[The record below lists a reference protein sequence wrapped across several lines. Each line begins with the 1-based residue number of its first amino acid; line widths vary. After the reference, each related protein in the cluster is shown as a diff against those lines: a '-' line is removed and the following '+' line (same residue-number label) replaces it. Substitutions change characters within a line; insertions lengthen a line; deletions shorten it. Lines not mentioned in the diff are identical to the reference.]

1 MMLLPQAPLP
11 PPPRNPPPPLV
22 LQARLPQRSRLKSS
36 KKPLILTSVST
47 SRKLLGFYQKI
58 QAPSTTPAFL
68 SNLLSVMWGRMNM
81 GLLSTP
87 VPIRS
92 VVIPLT
98 LGIFLAVGAMSG
110 VFISAG
116 VFHGPTALTRN
127 TIMRMVG
134 AAT

>member
-11 PPPRNPPPPLV
+11 LPPQNPPPEQV
-22 LQARLPQRSRLKSS
+22 LPARLRQRNQLKSN
-36 KKPLILTSVST
+36 KKPLILTSVSM

-58 QAPSTTPAFL
+58 QAPSTTLAFQ
-68 SNLLSVMWGRMNM
+68 SNLLFVMWERMNM

-92 VVIPLT
+92 VAIPPT

-110 VFISAG
+110 AFI
-116 VFHGPTALTRN
+116 
-127 TIMRMVG
+127 
-134 AAT
+134 